1 MIYFIYCD
9 VSSGVN
15 ISVRLRTRG
24 EVSFLAEKFPG
35 IEFIEVG
42 PVSYWLMK
50 HNMPKLAML
59 PFFG

>member
-9 VSSGVN
+9 VIAGIN
-15 ISVRLRTRG
+15 ISLRLRKR
-24 EVSFLAEKFPG
+24 EEIRLLAEKFPG

-42 PVSYWLMK
+42 LVSYWLMK